1 MIRIAVVGA
10 SGRMGQT
17 IIESIGQNDK
27 TSLGVSLD
35 KGDDLNAVLDQFDV
49 LIDFTRPEATLE
61 YLAICEQANKSIV
74 MVPRVLMMPDY

>member
-27 TSLGVSLD
+27 TS
-35 KGDDLNAVLDQFDV
+35 
-49 LIDFTRPEATLE
+49 
-61 YLAICEQANKSIV
+61 
-74 MVPRVLMMPDY
+74 